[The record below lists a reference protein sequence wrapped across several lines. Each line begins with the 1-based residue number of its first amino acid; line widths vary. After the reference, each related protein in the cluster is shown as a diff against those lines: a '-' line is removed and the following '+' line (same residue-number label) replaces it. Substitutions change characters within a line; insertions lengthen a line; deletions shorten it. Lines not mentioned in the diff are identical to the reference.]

1 MAVKLQEKINNDLVA
16 AMREKQEV
24 RLGVLRMLSAAFHKR
39 EIEKRGAG
47 GENTLSD
54 DECLGILRSELKKRK
69 ESRDLFTKGGRNDL
83 AEKEVGEISI
93 IAEYLPPELSREEIE
108 HAVRNAIAKTGATSI
123 KQMGLVMK
131 EVSQELKGNVDGSV
145 VSSLVREILPL

>member
-1 MAVKLQEKINNDLVA
+1 MAAKLQEKINKDLIA

-24 RLGVLRMLSAAFHKR
+24 RLSVLRMISSAFHKR

-47 GENTLSD
+47 QENTLSD

-69 ESRDLFTKGGRNDL
+69 ESRDLFVKGGRNDL

-93 IAEYLPPELSREEIE
+93 IAEYLPPELSHEEIE
-108 HAVRNAIAKTGATSI
+108 RAVRNAITKTGATSI

-145 VSSLVREILPL
+145 VSSLVREILPS